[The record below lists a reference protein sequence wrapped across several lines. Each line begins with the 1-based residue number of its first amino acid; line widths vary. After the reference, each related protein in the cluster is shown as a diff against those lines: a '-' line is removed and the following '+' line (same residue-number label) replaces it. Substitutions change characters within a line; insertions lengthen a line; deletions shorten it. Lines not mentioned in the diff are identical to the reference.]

1 MTEEKQAVRRVE
13 VVGPDES
20 WEAMFELEKDRLR
33 NLFGDLVIEVYHIGS
48 TAIPNIYAKPIIDIL
63 IEVKDI
69 EKVDKFNSGM
79 KQLGYIPKG
88 EYGIPGR
95 RFFIKGTEV
104 DRTHHIHIFQ
114 QGDVE
119 VGKHVNFRDYMRL
132 HPDKAMAYSKL
143 KRELAKKYPEDI
155 TGYMAEKNDFIK
167 KIEAEIIIWKKNIE
181 KDLF

>member
-1 MTEEKQAVRRVE
+1 MTEEKSAVRKVE

-20 WEAMFELEKDRLR
+20 WEPMFELEKDRLEK
-33 NLFGDLVIEVYHIGS
+33 LFGDLVIQVYHIGS

-69 EKVDKFNSGM
+69 EKVDKFNPGM
-79 KQLGYIPKG
+79 RQLGYIPKG

-104 DRTHHIHIFQ
+104 NRTHHIHIFQ

-132 HPDKAMAYSKL
+132 HPDKAVAYSKL
-143 KRELAKKYPEDI
+143 KRDLAQKYPEDI
-155 TGYMAEKNDFIK
+155 TGYMSEKNDFIK
-167 KIEAEIIIWKKNIE
+167 KIEAEIMIWKKNIE